1 MIVNRLLLALSLSLM
16 LATGLPALAEATAA
30 LPNRFAATV
39 VPAERFEVGGTLVER
54 HGTRGPALILIPGL
68 ASGAWA
74 WQDSVRRFSG
84 EYTLYVLTFPG
95 FDGHPATQGAGMA
108 TSQQSIVDL
117 IAARK
122 LNRPVLIGHSLGG
135 VMALA
140 IAARHP
146 ALVGGVVSVDGLP
159 VLPGTEEWDVA
170 QRARTSGAIAGRF
183 LAATP
188 SQFAAQQQEYMR
200 GTGVV
205 DMARADELAK
215 LTARSDARAVT
226 GYMAEA
232 MAVDLRSVLP
242 AISAPVLLLSP
253 YFHLD
258 AEQMR
263 MTEEAKTAY
272 YRALM
277 EGTPN
282 LKVQS
287 VAPARH
293 FAMFDQP
300 QAVNDAIADFLQG
313 LEG

>member
-1 MIVNRLLLALSLSLM
+1 MIVPRLLLALSLPLM
-16 LATGLPALAEATAA
+16 LATGLPALAEAPAA

-54 HGTRGPALILIPGL
+54 HGARGPALILIPGL

-84 EYTLYVLTFPG
+84 QYTLYVLTFPG
-95 FDGHPATQGAGMA
+95 FDGRPAMEGAGMA
-108 TSQQSIVDL
+108 TAQQSIVDL

-140 IAARHP
+140 IAAGHP

-159 VLPGTEEWDVA
+159 VLPGTEEWDVV

-215 LTARSDARAVT
+215 LTARSDPRAVT

-232 MAVDLRSVLP
+232 MSVDLRSALP

-277 EGTPN
+277 GGTPN

-300 QAVNDAIADFLQG
+300 QAVNDAIAGFLKT
-313 LEG
+313 LER